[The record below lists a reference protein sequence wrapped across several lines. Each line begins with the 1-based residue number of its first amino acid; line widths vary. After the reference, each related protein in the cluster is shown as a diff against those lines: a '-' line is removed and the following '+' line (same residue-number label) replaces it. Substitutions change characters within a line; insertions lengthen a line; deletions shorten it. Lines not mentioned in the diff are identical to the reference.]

1 MSLGFKFKI
10 YLPSIDE
17 YHYFSQMTNDMF
29 TDIVKIIANGDDE
42 LLDTAFS
49 NMVVLLSEGK
59 VTPGEIT
66 RIDMFCIL
74 LNIYI
79 VCVKNNVE
87 LTVPTKEEDASK
99 QKLKLDLYDILDKIT
114 NFDFEYTRAVDV
126 NEDMSV
132 HLKPPSMLIS
142 PETDEIA
149 IDCIE
154 SLTIFS
160 ETHKMSTLTSKQRTK
175 IFDNIPS
182 DMINKMIEVMKEID
196 AEYKLDII
204 KYGRDD
210 EDKIT
215 ISLYNN
221 SMFEIIKLIY
231 NQNLQAQYFY
241 TYFLS
246 KHMHIPGID
255 QYTPA
260 EIQIFMTLFKQEQE
274 EQEKQRKLQEKKSKA
289 GTHLG
294 GELPSGGI

>member
-1 MSLGFKFKI
+1 MSSVYL

-17 YHYFSQMTNDMF
+17 YRYFSQMTNDMF
-29 TDIVKIIANGDDE
+29 TDIAKIIANRDDD
-42 LLDTAFS
+42 LLDQAFID
-49 NMVVLLSEGK
+49 MVGILSSGE
-59 VTPGEIT
+59 VIPSEIT

-79 VCVKNNVE
+79 MCVKNNVE
-87 LTVPTKEEDASK
+87 LNLPGSDDLGK

-114 NFDFEYTRAVDV
+114 NFDFEYTKTIDV
-126 NEDMSV
+126 SSDMSL
-132 HLKPPSMLIS
+132 HLKAPSMLMS
-142 PETDEIA
+142 PQTDEIA

-160 ETHKMSTLTSKQRTK
+160 ETHKMSGLTPKQRAK
-175 IFDNIPS
+175 IFESIPS
-182 DMINKMIEVMKEID
+182 DMISKMIDTMKEID

-204 KYGRDD
+204 KYGREE

-231 NQNLQAQYFY
+231 NQNLQSQYFY

-246 KHMHIPGID
+246 KHMQLPNIGLM
-255 QYTPA
+255 TPA
-260 EIQIFMTLFKQEQE
+260 EIQIFISLFKQEQE
-274 EQEKQRKLQEKKSKA
+274 EQEKQRKLQEKKSKT

-294 GELPSGGI
+294 GEVPSGGL